1 MKKKNKDPTSKKV
14 GLSIPLNTYDTDVR
28 VVGPSSHTHT
38 QILKTN
44 KKSPSTQVRRYV
56 YVFVRVYQTC
66 ACDTLHE
73 FVVRY
78 AKHGKPITAASA
90 WKRSSLQGQQQ

>member
-1 MKKKNKDPTSKKV
+1 MKKKKQIPNFKESGIIHSFEYLRHRCTCS
-14 GLSIPLNTYDTDVR
+14 GSIV
-28 VVGPSSHTHT
+28 THT

-44 KKSPSTQVRRYV
+44 KKAPSTQVRRYV
-56 YVFVRVYQTC
+56 CVFVRVHHTC
-66 ACDTLHE
+66 ACNTLHE